1 MQESSPL
8 TAAVVGA
15 GLGGSLSI
23 RALRESPRFRL
34 VGVADVRAEAL
45 EQYAADVA
53 TFTGHEEMLKTC
65 TPDVVCVSTYA
76 PSHLE
81 LTRAAL
87 DAGARG
93 LLVEKPLSDTTADGR
108 AVLDLALERG
118 VPVVVPHGLMTMS
131 GPAEVLSRVRDGAV
145 GELRLVEIECAQW
158 DVINAGIHW
167 LQFFL
172 ALVHPDPVETVL
184 TAADTSSRT
193 YRDGMQVETEAVVLA
208 RTRGGVRVV
217 LNTGDYLPI
226 ARERTGALFRIVGTT
241 GFIEYAP
248 WENGYTI
255 VADGQPRLDV
265 QVEQYEVALH
275 RRHLEHLADLVVA
288 GTTDDYVPETSLAAL
303 ELVEAAYLSH
313 RVRAAVTLPL
323 SSYTPPDPAPWDPG
337 MPYSGTGGGRNGREL

>member
-1 MQESSPL
+1 MEQL
-8 TAAVVGA
+8 TAAVIGA

-45 EQYAADVA
+45 APYADDVA
-53 TFTGHEEMLKTC
+53 TFTGHVEMLETC
-65 TPDVVCVSTYA
+65 KPDVLCVSTYA

-87 DAGARG
+87 DLPVRG
-93 LLVEKPLSDTTADGR
+93 LLVEKPLSDTTANGR
-108 AVLDLALERG
+108 AILALARDSG

-131 GPAEVLSRVRDGAV
+131 GPVEVLERVRGGAI
-145 GELRLVEIECAQW
+145 GELRLVEIECAGW

-172 ALVHPDPVETVL
+172 ALVHPDPVESVL

-193 YRDGMQVETEAVVLA
+193 FRDGLQVETEAVVLA

-255 VADGQPRLDV
+255 VADGEPRRDV
-265 QVEQYEVALH
+265 TVEQYEVALH
-275 RRHLEHLADLVVA
+275 RRHLERLADLVA
-288 GTTDDYVPETSLAAL
+288 SGETDDLVPETSLAAL

-323 SSYTPPDPAPWDPG
+323 SAYVPPPSTPWDLG
-337 MPYSGTGGGRNGREL
+337 APYPGTGGGRNGREL

>member
-1 MQESSPL
+1 MEQL
-8 TAAVVGA
+8 TAAVIGA

-45 EQYAADVA
+45 APYADDVA
-53 TFTGHEEMLKTC
+53 TFTRHDEMIETC
-65 TPDVVCVSTYA
+65 KPDVVCVSTYA

-87 DAGARG
+87 ELPVRG
-93 LLVEKPLSDTTADGR
+93 LLVEKPLADTAAGGR
-108 AVLDLALERG
+108 AILDLAREHD

-131 GPAEVLSRVRDGAV
+131 GPAEVLSRVRGGAI
-145 GELRLVEIECAQW
+145 GELRLVEIECAGW
-158 DVINAGIHW
+158 DIVNAGIHW

-193 YRDGMQVETEAVVLA
+193 FRDGMQVETEAVVMA

-241 GFIEYAP
+241 GFVEYAP

-255 VADGQPRLDV
+255 VADGQPRRDV
-265 QVEQYEVALH
+265 AVEQYEVALH
-275 RRHLEHLADLVVA
+275 RRHLERLADLVTS
-288 GTTDDYVPETSLAAL
+288 GETDDYVPETSLAAL

-323 SSYTPPDPAPWDPG
+323 SAYEPPAPSDWDPG
-337 MPYSGTGGGRNGREL
+337 APYSGTGGGRNGREL